1 MYIIKCPEKLSGNS
15 YLVISNET
23 NHTYTW
29 DETLRSMHVNTDEL
43 NTQDFMIPGKRD
55 VKDWYRN

>member
-1 MYIIKCPEKLSGNS
+1 MYIIKMKSYGNS
-15 YLVISNET
+15 YLVISNEIL

-43 NTQDFMIPGKRD
+43 NTQDFMIPGEEGR
-55 VKDWYRN
+55 KDS